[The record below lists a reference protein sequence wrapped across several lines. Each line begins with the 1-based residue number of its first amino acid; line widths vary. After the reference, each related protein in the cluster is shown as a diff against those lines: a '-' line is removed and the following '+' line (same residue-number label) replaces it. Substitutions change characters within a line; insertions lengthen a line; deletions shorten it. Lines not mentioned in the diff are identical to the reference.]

1 MKNTFLILICTLGMA
16 LGNVL
21 AQDQQLLLGLGD
33 LQVSGGSLTS
43 AQRTA
48 VHGKVRTLLAAT
60 GFSAEGL
67 QVPVIL
73 SPELQL
79 MEPRAVET
87 GTKTLYV
94 IDANLTYTIK
104 QKEGNPIFGALA
116 KRISGSGT
124 SNALAL
130 SNLISNLPMQDA
142 KFNTFVTEM
151 KIAVMEYYSKQCQ
164 NLIAESNRLV
174 ETGQYAKAFGILS
187 NIPIESSCSSTAS
200 SALKAVYQK
209 QRDAIC
215 GYYLLQAKTSAAA
228 KQYDQTLWAL
238 KKIDG
243 DAPCAQEAFA
253 LANELK
259 GAVDADFKANLDALK
274 EYYKAQASQNN
285 WNINLMK
292 DYYLQAA
299 SKNQ

>member
-1 MKNTFLILICTLGMA
+1 MKNTFLLLVCTLGIA
-16 LGNVL
+16 LSNAL
-21 AQDQQLLLGLGD
+21 AQEQQLLLGLGD
-33 LQVSGGSLTS
+33 LQVSGGSLNS
-43 AQRTA
+43 AQKM
-48 VHGKVRTLLAAT
+48 VVQGKVRTILATT

-67 QVPVIL
+67 QVPVIVA
-73 SPELQL
+73 PELQL
-79 MEPRAVET
+79 LEPRAVET

-94 IDANLTYTIK
+94 IDANLIYTVK
-104 QKEGNPIFGALA
+104 QKEGNPVFGAQA

-124 SNALAL
+124 STALAI
-130 SNLISNLPMQDA
+130 SNLISNLPTQDA
-142 KFNTFVTEM
+142 KLSTFIAEM
-151 KIAVMEYYSKQCQ
+151 KTEVLAYYGKQCQ

-187 NIPIESSCSSTAS
+187 NIPIESSCSSIAS
-200 SALKAVYQK
+200 ATLKTVYQK

-215 GYYLLQAKTSAAA
+215 TYYLLQAKSSAAA
-228 KQYDQTLWAL
+228 KQYDQTLQAL

-253 LANELK
+253 FASELK
-259 GAVDADFKANLDALK
+259 EVVDTDFKARLDVLK
-274 EYYKAQASQNN
+274 DYYKVQASQNN

-299 SKNQ
+299 NKNQ